1 MKFVLKDEQNTP
13 LFAKVVA
20 KEGKTLCTVQDRKG
34 RQFTAESDGSYN
46 VGQQVKIKN
55 GVIIAKVKRPGIVLA
70 FNV

>member
-1 MKFVLKDEQNTP
+1 MKFVLKDEQNAP
-13 LFAKVVA
+13 FFAKVVA
-20 KEGKTLCTVQDRKG
+20 KEGRTLCTVQDRKG

-55 GVIIAKVKRPGIVLA
+55 GVIIAAVKRPSTIPS